1 MTAETKLAARR
12 GLHPIRT
19 LPAARVVKKF
29 DVLQGLAQ
37 VIEHGRSAFEK
48 RATVVGRRDA
58 SGTAVEQ
65 RHTHGPLQISN
76 RSGNGGLRRV
86 EECGGLVHAAGLHDR
101 HQDMKVVQFH
111 PASDAIVR
119 LHVRSLLQVC
129 YNGIRD

>member
-19 LPAARVVKKF
+19 LPARVVKKF

-37 VIEHGRSAFEK
+37 VIEHGCSAFK
-48 RATVVGRRDA
+48 KCATVIGRRDP

-65 RHTHGPLQISN
+65 GHANGLLQISN

-86 EECGGLVHAAGLHDR
+86 EECGGFVHAAGLNDR

-119 LHVRSLLQVC
+119 LHVGSLLQ
-129 YNGIRD
+129 GLL